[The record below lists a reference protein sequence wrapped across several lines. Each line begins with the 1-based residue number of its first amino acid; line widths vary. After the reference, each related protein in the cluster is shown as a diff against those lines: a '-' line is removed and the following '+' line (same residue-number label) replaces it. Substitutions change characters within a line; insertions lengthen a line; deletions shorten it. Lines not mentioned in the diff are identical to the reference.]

1 MTHLQPDL
9 GRDHSLSQQ
18 IWASPMWPMMA
29 ALVVLGCAG
38 LGLAHKHGRMITHG
52 PAPVAAQDMKPASSG
67 GALTAA
73 TYAKPD
79 ALPPTESQ

>member
-1 MTHLQPDL
+1 MTHLQPAL
-9 GRDHSLSQQ
+9 GRDDSLSEQ
-18 IWASPMWPMMA
+18 IWVSPMWPMMA

-52 PAPVAAQDMKPASSG
+52 PAPVAAQDVKAAPSG

-73 TYAKPD
+73 TFAKPET
-79 ALPPTESQ
+79 LPAAESQ